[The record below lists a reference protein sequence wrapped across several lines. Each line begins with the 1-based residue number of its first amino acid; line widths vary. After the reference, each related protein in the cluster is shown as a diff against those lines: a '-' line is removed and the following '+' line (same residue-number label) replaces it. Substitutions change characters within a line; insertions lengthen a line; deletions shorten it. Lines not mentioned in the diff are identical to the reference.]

1 VKCARP
7 LAAPAREVLAMYDVI
22 VVGGGAA
29 GLSAALVLGRCR
41 RRVLVCDKGSPRN
54 CRARAMHGFISR
66 DGTPPL
72 EFLRIGQEELK
83 QYPTVEWRSCEVT
96 AVERGDR
103 RFKAATSNGETIEAR
118 ILLLATG
125 MVDELPEIPG
135 LDQFWGTSIH
145 VCPYCDGWERRDQA
159 LAVLGRGD
167 DGADLAVEMRHW
179 TNDVTLCTNGEP
191 LPEEKM
197 KCLARLGIRLREEK
211 VARFEG
217 QGEDVRRIV
226 FDDGSDLPCA
236 AVFLSVPQRQRS
248 ELALALGCKVTDTG
262 QLECSTCQATTVE
275 GVFAIGNAAHGLQLV
290 IMAAADGTQAAF
302 AINEALIEA
311 DVRTGENGMSAGAAN
326 HEQRP

>member
-1 VKCARP
+1 
-7 LAAPAREVLAMYDVI
+7 MYDVI
-22 VVGGGAA
+22 IVGGGAA

-54 CRARAMHGFISR
+54 CRARAMHGFITR

-72 EFLRIGQEELK
+72 EFLRMAQEELRK
-83 QYPTVEWRSCEVT
+83 YPTVECRSCEVV

-103 RFKAATSNGETIEAR
+103 KFSVTTSNGDTLEAR

-125 MVDELPEIPG
+125 MVDELPNIPG

-159 LAVLGRGD
+159 LAVLGQGE
-167 DGADLAVEMRHW
+167 GGVDLAVEMRHW
-179 TNDVTLCTNGEP
+179 SNDVTLCTNGGQP
-191 LPEEKM
+191 LAAEK
-197 KCLARLGIRLREEK
+197 KECLVRLGIRLREEA

-226 FDDGSDLPCA
+226 FADDSDLPCA

-248 ELALALGCKVTDTG
+248 ELARSLGCNVTETG
-262 QLECSTCQATTVE
+262 QLECSTCQLTSVA
-275 GVFAIGNAAHGLQLV
+275 GVFAVGNAAHGLQLV

-311 DVRTGENGMSAGAAN
+311 DLRGRENATEPSAAEGERR
-326 HEQRP
+326 E